1 MDLVVDL
8 MQPKVTSDMN
18 DTLLRPYTSEEVKTA
33 LFHMQPMKALGLD
46 GMPRFFEKILAYSE

>member
-18 DTLLRPYTSEEVKTA
+18 DTLLRLYTGEVKTA

-46 GMPRFFEKILAYSE
+46 GMPLFFEKILAYSE